1 MNVDVAVLGLGAMGS
16 AACSHLAARGLRV
29 SGFERFDLGHE
40 LGSSAGRTRIIR
52 KAYYEHP
59 AYVPLLER
67 SYDLWR
73 DLERRS
79 HVRLL
84 DLFGVLNVGNERSE
98 VIQGV
103 RASAKRYGLSVEH
116 FDTASLRERFPMLR
130 VLEGEAGILE
140 REAGV
145 VFPERGIA
153 AHLASAREHGATLRD
168 RVHVEAIERAADAVT
183 IRLTNG
189 ERIRCARLIVCA
201 GPWSRGLLSDL
212 ALPLRVERN
221 VQFWFEPE
229 PGACTKRD
237 LPAFLL
243 DREGWDV
250 PVYGMPDIGMGVKFA
265 GHGSGDAADADRLL
279 RSVSDGEIEH
289 ARSVLAQWIPSAAGP
304 LVATKACMYTVTPDR
319 HFAIGYHPRDS
330 RIVIAC
336 GFSGHGYKFAPVIGE
351 IVADLAMDR
360 HPPFELGF
368 LSLERLL

>member
-29 SGFERFDLGHE
+29 MGFERFDLGHE

-59 AYVPLLER
+59 AYVPMLER
-67 SYDLWR
+67 SYELWR

-84 DLFGVLNVGNERSE
+84 DLFGVLCVGNEDSAVVR
-98 VIQGV
+98 GV
-103 RASAKRYGLSVEH
+103 RASAKHYGLPVEELS
-116 FDTASLRERFPMLR
+116 TADLRARYPMLR
-130 VLEGEAGILE
+130 ILDGEAGTLE
-140 REAGV
+140 RDAGIV
-145 VFPERGIA
+145 YPERGVA
-153 AHLASAREHGATLRD
+153 AHVASAREHGAVLCD
-168 RVHVEAIERAADAVT
+168 RAEVKAIERAADAVT
-183 IRLTNG
+183 VRFANG
-189 ERIRCARLIVCA
+189 ERVRCARLIVCA
-201 GPWSRGLLSDL
+201 GPWSRALLSDL

-221 VQFWFEPE
+221 MQFWFEPE
-229 PGACTKRD
+229 PGRCTPHD

-243 DREGWDV
+243 DRQGWDV
-250 PVYGMPDIGMGVKFA
+250 PVYGVPDIGMGVKFA
-265 GHGSGDAADADRLL
+265 SHGSSDAADADRLQ
-279 RSVSDGEIEH
+279 RSASDDEI
-289 ARSVLAQWIPSAAGP
+289 ARARHLLAQWIPRAAGP
-304 LVATKACMYTVTPDR
+304 LVASKACMYTVTPDH

-360 HPPFELGF
+360 HPSFDLDF